1 MKSSANPPPRKQKPT
16 DERNQKNKIKK
27 LVGETENK
35 KKRKTPTV
43 GVVEEKFYFGYLF
56 KKAPLVNTLPS
67 FFLVAQAG

>member
-35 KKRKTPTV
+35 KKENPDCRSSRRK
-43 GVVEEKFYFGYLF
+43 KFLF
-56 KKAPLVNTLPS
+56 WV
-67 FFLVAQAG
+67 FI